1 MFALKWFGVFWSTR
15 ALSTHRLR
23 PFFCFVLKKEKT
35 QQFHSFFFFSF
46 LLNTFFEVRCHKA
59 LIKKR
64 RIKWRIRYFFVLKCN
79 QPYFITQMW
88 NIWIMGRV
96 QWALVLSF
104 LDFLSGRAVSGPSE
118 TLQYEGDWLVW
129 TCVIIWPDCG
139 PVWIQISFILEKKK
153 GLWKYSYIPNLLF
166 FLPVMWFE
174 NQVLARLGPLW
185 FFRVTATSNSQCY
198 EG

>member
-1 MFALKWFGVFWSTR
+1 MAIHIEIPQICLRYLCLLWNGLGYFGPQEHYQPIGCALF
-15 ALSTHRLR
+15 
-23 PFFCFVLKKEKT
+23 FVLFWKRKRLNSFT
-35 QQFHSFFFFSF
+35 LFFFFSF

-104 LDFLSGRAVSGPSE
+104 LDFPSGRAVSGPSE

-153 GLWKYSYIPNLLF
+153 GLWKYFYIPNLLF
-166 FLPVMWFE
+166 FS
-174 NQVLARLGPLW
+174 
-185 FFRVTATSNSQCY
+185 TSYVIWKSSVS
-198 EG
+198 

>member
-1 MFALKWFGVFWSTR
+1 MVWGILVHKSIIN
-15 ALSTHRLR
+15 LSVA
-23 PFFCFVLKKEKT
+23 PFFLFCFEKGKDST
-35 QQFHSFFFFSF
+35 VSLFFSF

-104 LDFLSGRAVSGPSE
+104 LDFPSGRVVSGPSE

-139 PVWIQISFILEKKK
+139 PVWIQISFILKKK
-153 GLWKYSYIPNLLF
+153 KKVCGNSFIYLICFFSTSYVIWKSSVSLTGSTMVF
-166 FLPVMWFE
+166 
-174 NQVLARLGPLW
+174 
-185 FFRVTATSNSQCY
+185 
-198 EG
+198 

>member
-23 PFFCFVLKKEKT
+23 PFFLFCFEKGKDST
-35 QQFHSFFFFSF
+35 VSLFFSF

-104 LDFLSGRAVSGPSE
+104 LDFPSGRVVSGPSE

-139 PVWIQISFILEKKK
+139 PVWIQISFILKKRFVK
-153 GLWKYSYIPNLLF
+153 I
-166 FLPVMWFE
+166 FLY
-174 NQVLARLGPLW
+174 
-185 FFRVTATSNSQCY
+185 T
-198 EG
+198 

>member
-1 MFALKWFGVFWSTR
+1 MVWGILVHKSIINPSVA
-15 ALSTHRLR
+15 
-23 PFFCFVLKKEKT
+23 PFFLFCFEKGKDST
-35 QQFHSFFFFSF
+35 VSLFFSF

-104 LDFLSGRAVSGPSE
+104 LDFPSGRAVSGPSE

-153 GLWKYSYIPNLLF
+153 GLWKYFYIPNLLF
-166 FLPVMWFE
+166 FS
-174 NQVLARLGPLW
+174 
-185 FFRVTATSNSQCY
+185 TSYVIWKSSVS
-198 EG
+198 